1 MTDLFG
7 RLGIQSWCFRHF
19 KSTQQVIDKLKEC
32 GLSHLEICGV
42 HGDAAKNDLS
52 DTIRQYR
59 QAGVTLSS
67 CGVYGI
73 GKDEAASRRIFEF
86 ARQAGMGAISA
97 SLQIEWLPLAEKL
110 AAEYGV
116 RVALHNHGRH
126 DELVNSHF
134 VSRFLSGASANIGL
148 CLDTAWMMDG
158 GDDAV
163 QAAKTFADRLYGV
176 HLKDFIFDRAG
187 KPYDVV
193 LGDGNLDLEAL
204 VKHLVA
210 IDYQGYLT
218 LEYEGDVEN
227 PIPAIKQCI
236 AKYQGYLD
244 GNLIRLGTESCAL
257 CGLFNVEQGG
267 RARCDGCPV
276 RAKTTEQY
284 CYGSPYMKLTE
295 LKGIA
300 SYKAA
305 ESDGELTVTVTD
317 FPELK
322 APIRAELRFLKSL
335 LPKEI

>member
-236 AKYQGYLD
+236 AKFRRALD
-244 GNLIRLGTESCAL
+244 
-257 CGLFNVEQGG
+257 
-267 RARCDGCPV
+267 
-276 RAKTTEQY
+276 
-284 CYGSPYMKLTE
+284 
-295 LKGIA
+295 
-300 SYKAA
+300 KAM
-305 ESDGELTVTVTD
+305 
-317 FPELK
+317 
-322 APIRAELRFLKSL
+322 
-335 LPKEI
+335 